1 MIYWDTSCVLKLYT
15 AESDSVAWQAVALDA
30 EDDFASS
37 ALLETELAFALEQKE
52 SRRELKPGGAH
63 SLLHVFRR
71 DLKEGR
77 FVLYPVGADVLK
89 SASDLAAA
97 CYQAAHPV
105 PIRTLDGIH
114 LATCRRLK
122 CRLLATADHRMKAAA
137 KLLGIDLFEIASSG
151 GRGS

>member
-15 AESDSVAWQAVALDA
+15 SESDSMAWQSVALDS

-37 ALLETELAFALEQKE
+37 SLLETELAFALEQKE
-52 SRRELKPGGAH
+52 SRRELKPGGAQAVMN
-63 SLLHVFRR
+63 VFRR

-77 FVLYPVGADVLK
+77 FVLYPIGADTLK
-89 SASDLAAA
+89 DAADFA
-97 CYQAAHPV
+97 AICYQAAPPV

-122 CRLLATADHRMKAAA
+122 CRLLVTADCRMRAAA
-137 KLLGIDLFEIASSG
+137 ALLKMAVLQPSRTAED
-151 GRGS
+151 